1 MEPLTARA
9 YAKVNLALEVLGRR
23 PDGYHEVR
31 TVLQSISLQD
41 ELTFRPAPS
50 LTLRCGVPEL
60 ETPDNLVLRAARLL
74 QEDAGVRE
82 GAAIEL
88 RKGIP
93 VAAGLGGGSADAAA
107 ALLALDRLWGL
118 SLPQGRL
125 MALAAELGADVPFCL
140 LGGTALA
147 WGRGAEVMPLRA
159 LPETW
164 LVLLCPRV
172 SLPRKTATVYAALDA
187 RAFSVGQAVE
197 ALAGAIQRGEPLPE
211 ACMVNSFEKAAHQAF
226 PGLAGHRDA
235 LREAGPTGCTSRGRD
250 PRCTPWCRNGRRAL
264 AWRSV
269 CRRRGWTPAWCIP
282 SSPSRAGPAPIDTGA
297 AANRTGSLEPGR
309 L

>member
-1 MEPLTARA
+1 MEPLTAWA

-41 ELTFRPAPS
+41 ELAFRTAPS

-74 QEDAGVRE
+74 QEEAGVRK

-125 MALAAELGADVPFCL
+125 MALGEELGADVPFCL

-147 WGRGAEVMPLRA
+147 WGRGAEVMPLRP

-164 LVLLCPRV
+164 LMLLCPRV
-172 SLPRKTATVYAALDA
+172 SLPGKTATLYAALDA
-187 RAFSVGQAVE
+187 HAFSDGKAVE

-211 ACMVNSFEKAAHQAF
+211 ACMVSSFEEVAYQAF
-226 PGLAGHRDA
+226 PGLADHRDA
-235 LREAGPTGCTSRGRD
+235 LQEAGA
-250 PRCTPWCRNGRRAL
+250 CRVHLSG
-264 AWRSV
+264 
-269 CRRRGWTPAWCIP
+269 T
-282 SSPSRAGPAPIDTGA
+282 GPALYALMPDREKGA
-297 AANRTGSLEPGR
+297 RLEGR
-309 L
+309 LQAQGMDARLVRTIQP